1 MDKNFIFEED
11 LLNFMEEQ
19 LSKKD
24 FILEGSLI
32 EHHLIYNFL
41 EGFARFFQIPRIIM
55 EAKIYSSPARSLF
68 WQGNEIIKRYYEKF
82 LQTDEYKW
90 VDIELF
96 ELAIREG
103 KAEKPEYREFW
114 PHKDF
119 PLRKKAKL
127 LEKFTRTSGKNFMT
141 KTDELNEL
149 INKFIDVYWDRDA
162 STEDQRKAMNDFETE
177 VREGIDTLLI
187 IYSNISSQYKKV
199 SEGLVNHK
207 FAFEKERKLQGF
219 KVEDIGINTFA
230 TNRYNYHCEEIK
242 KLDLQI
248 ETIFR

>member
-32 EHHLIYNFL
+32 EHHLIYKFL
-41 EGFARFFQIPRIIM
+41 EGFARFFQIPQIIM
-55 EAKIYSSPARSLF
+55 EAKIYSSPARDLF

-82 LQTDEYKW
+82 LETDEYKW

-103 KAEKPEYREFW
+103 KAEKPEYKEFW

-149 INKFIDVYWDRDA
+149 INKFIEVYWDRDA
-162 STEDQRKAMNDFETE
+162 STEDQKTAMKDFETE
-177 VREGIDTLLI
+177 VSEGIDTLQI
-187 IYSNISSQYKKV
+187 IYSSISKQYKKV
-199 SEGLVNHK
+199 SENLVNHK

-248 ETIFR
+248 ESIFR